1 MTQLGLG
8 LDAGGHY
15 AEQLRVHEADLATDT
30 RLGAPEVDLLTTKN
44 NLAMC
49 YGKTGRPKEA
59 RRLHSEVHAGW
70 LRLKGT
76 DHEQT
81 INAANNLAISS
92 MALGHLGDAQSLL
105 RKNIRACRRSFG
117 DDHVYTFRARSLFV
131 RILYADPASIEDL
144 REAVSIMEDV
154 CRRGR
159 RVLGDSHPE
168 YHELQRNLATARRV
182 LARAV
187 APH

>member
-8 LDAGGHY
+8 LDAGGQY
-15 AEQLRVHEADLATDT
+15 AEQLRVHEADLATET

-92 MALGHLGDAQSLL
+92 MALGHLGDAKSLL

-117 DDHVYTFRARSLFV
+117 ADHVYTFRAHSLFV
-131 RILYADPASIEDL
+131 RILYIEQASMEDL

-168 YHELQRNLATARRV
+168 YQELQFTLATARRV